1 MKSLVKA
8 KNVVR
13 YLPEALISES
23 FKRLSSRDG
32 KPKAH
37 LERTS
42 AILYFL
48 TLDAA
53 SQSLS
58 KEILV
63 LDPKTTEGKNNR
75 RSMELEFRR
84 LILLKAQHDEFTIVK
99 ELGKIYK
106 DIDPPE
112 KRISSNFL
120 TVSLKK
126 ASTSGELTTYP
137 KRPKF
142 PVLGLGSTATGYKW
156 GLTHHPDWAKNFPH
170 LVSGCRS
177 NTPHLDLAVFCLRDS
192 EFNNDTQ
199 DVFMA
204 LDQGLNKKYSPQLA
218 KYFSSKIKHERKIA
232 RHVTVGLNHTYPK
245 FNTGGFVAEK
255 YTTAYDKM
263 NKRSLIERISYLE
276 NILKMQKIK
285 F

>member
-1 MKSLVKA
+1 M
-8 KNVVR
+8 VR
-13 YLPEALISES
+13 YLPEALIAES

-53 SQSLS
+53 SRTLN
-58 KEILV
+58 KKILI
-63 LDPKTTEGKNNR
+63 LDPQTTEGKNNR
-75 RSMELEFRR
+75 RSMELEFTK
-84 LILLKAQHDEFTIVK
+84 LILLKAEHGEFTIVK

-142 PVLGLGSTATGYKW
+142 PVLGLGVSATGYSW
-156 GLTHHPDWAKNFPH
+156 GLAHYSDWASNFPH
-170 LVSGCRS
+170 LISGCRS
-177 NTPHLDLAVFCLRDS
+177 NTPHLDLAIFCLRNS
-192 EFNNDTQ
+192 EFDNDIQ
-199 DVFMA
+199 DVFSA
-204 LDQGLNKKYSPQLA
+204 LNQGLNKKYSPQLVE
-218 KYFSSKIKHERKIA
+218 YFLGKIQHERKIA
-232 RHVTVGLNHTYPK
+232 RHVADELSYDYPN
-245 FNTGGFVAEK
+245 FNTGGFVDGA

-263 NKRSLIERISYLE
+263 NKRALIERISYLE
-276 NILKMQKIK
+276 NILKTQKIK

>member
-1 MKSLVKA
+1 M
-8 KNVVR
+8 VR
-13 YLPEALISES
+13 YLPEALISAS

-53 SQSLS
+53 SKASNKKTL
-58 KEILV
+58 ILN
-63 LDPKTTEGKNNR
+63 PNTKEGKDNR
-75 RSMELEFRR
+75 RSMELEFTK
-84 LILLKAQHDEFTIVK
+84 LILLKAKQSGFTIVK

-126 ASTSGELTTYP
+126 ASTSREFTTYP

-142 PVLGLGSTATGYKW
+142 PVLGLGASATGSNW
-156 GLTHHPDWAKNFPH
+156 GLSHHSDWPNNFPH
-170 LVSGCRS
+170 LISGCRS
-177 NTPHLDLAVFCLRDS
+177 NTPHLDLAIFCLRNS
-192 EFNNDTQ
+192 EFDNDTE
-199 DVFMA
+199 DVFSA
-204 LDQGLNKKYSPQLA
+204 LDQGLNKKYTSQLA
-218 KYFSSKIKHERKIA
+218 NYFLDKIQHERKIA
-232 RHVTVGLNHTYPK
+232 RHVSVDLCIVYPN
-245 FNTGGFVAEK
+245 FNTSGFVDGAYK
-255 YTTAYDKM
+255 TAYDKM
-263 NKRSLIERISYLE
+263 NKRALIDRISFLE
-276 NILKMQKIK
+276 NILKKQKIK